1 MAAFIPFLFAILSVL
16 QSFYLRTSRKIRILD
31 LEAKAPLFATISE
44 TAAGVEHIRAYGWQ
58 GPLLAQTYEMLDQS
72 QKSFYYMYAIQ
83 RWLVIILNAIAT
95 AIVGG
100 LVSNALLVV
109 NASLQGGLGLA
120 LMALI
125 YLQQI

>member
-58 GPLLAQTYEMLDQS
+58 GPLLAPTYEMLDQS
-72 QKSFYYMYAIQ
+72 QKSFY
-83 RWLVIILNAIAT
+83 
-95 AIVGG
+95 
-100 LVSNALLVV
+100 
-109 NASLQGGLGLA
+109 
-120 LMALI
+120 
-125 YLQQI
+125 